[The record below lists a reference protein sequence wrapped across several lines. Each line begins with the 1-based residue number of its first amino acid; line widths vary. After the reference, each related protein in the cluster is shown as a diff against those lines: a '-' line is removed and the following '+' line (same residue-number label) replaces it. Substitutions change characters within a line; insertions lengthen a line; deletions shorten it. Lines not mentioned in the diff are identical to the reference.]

1 MNQVLCFIS
10 STVKIIYLITLNIY
24 IALVLSWKRI
34 RLQCRGPWFDSW
46 VGKICWRRDK
56 PPTPVFLGFPY
67 GLAGKESACSAGDL
81 GSIPGIGLGRLTGER
96 KGYPLQYSGLENSMD
111 SIVHGVAKSQ
121 TWLSDFHF
129 HFSHM
134 MFSVQLSNWGLKEI
148 HWGEERGVGRTST
161 RRTGYYFW

>member
-56 PPTPVFLGFPY
+56 PPTPVFLGFS
-67 GLAGKESACSAGDL
+67 GGSAGKKSTCSAGDL
-81 GSIPGIGLGRLTGER
+81 GLIPGLGRSPREG
-96 KGYPLQYSGLENSMD
+96 KGYPLWYSGLGNFMD
-111 SIVHGVAKSQ
+111 CIVHGVAE
-121 TWLSDFHF
+121 SDTTE
-129 HFSHM
+129 
-134 MFSVQLSNWGLKEI
+134 QLSLSLCNSSKAFILKLSHFYPYNYHI
-148 HWGEERGVGRTST
+148 SRAIIAIQ
-161 RRTGYYFW
+161 